1 LTPEE
6 LKPKFLGALIGTAV
20 GDALGMPVEGW
31 SYEEIEA
38 EYGELRE
45 MYDGR
50 LPAGHYTDDTEMMIG
65 VAESLAAKKGFN
77 GEDMAQRFIDNY
89 DPCRGYGSGPPNV
102 FKKILRGEPWN
113 RASVALFGVGSYG
126 NGGAMRI
133 APIGLLYE
141 KPDEVSRVVS
151 QSSQITHAHKLGKE
165 GATLQA
171 YTISLAARTDPASPL
186 DPKIFLAKL
195 QGFVNGDIY
204 REKLEKVALL
214 LGAASSK
221 SRVIEVLGHGIEA
234 FNSVPTAIYSFLSH
248 PQSFEEAVVYAVGL
262 GGDTDTLGAMT
273 GAISGAYLGVGA
285 IPTRWEERLENWS
298 YIEKLAE
305 KLWSLRY
312 GGK

>member
-102 FKKILRGEPWN
+102 FKKILRGD
-113 RASVALFGVGSYG
+113 
-126 NGGAMRI
+126 MRI